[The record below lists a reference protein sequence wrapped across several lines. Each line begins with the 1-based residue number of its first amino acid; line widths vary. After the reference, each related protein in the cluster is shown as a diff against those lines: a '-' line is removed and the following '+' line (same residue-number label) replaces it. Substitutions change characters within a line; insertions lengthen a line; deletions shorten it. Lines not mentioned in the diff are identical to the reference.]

1 MIVMSFID
9 FSKIIQCNWFE
20 FERKIFRALQHS
32 GWKGLMFTSK
42 SHDEGADI
50 VGFPSNSSK
59 YVIVQ
64 CKHTRSA
71 SIGSKGIED
80 LIHACQF
87 YDTPRGIFATNAKL
101 GKQAKKRLQEVKNQF
116 QFLEWDFNYLSKLD
130 DELSDYSAARKTP
143 YPFQEEAIN
152 EVLNSFE
159 SGNNRSLVMFA
170 TGLGKSIVL
179 AEVAHE
185 YAVNKNKNVLLLA
198 DKINLIEQLESS
210 IWSQLPSSID
220 TRLWDGKRTPSSFD
234 GITIA
239 TQQSVS
245 SALNRGETIPEF
257 GLVMVDEC
265 HHALS
270 PTFRE
275 VLADL
280 NPPKLLGVTATPWR
294 GDEIQIS
301 ELFGEPVAT
310 MGIVEGIERGFL
322 SNVNYRMFADN
333 IDWNVIAD
341 NSQNHMTIKDL
352 NSRLFIPSRDEE
364 LATKIIQEWNLNDRP
379 QTITFCKGIDHA
391 KRMAELL
398 SAMGMSSRAIHSR
411 NMPQAVKAK
420 HLMDF
425 KSGAYSNLIGVD
437 ILNEGIDVPDVE
449 MIVFARVTHSRR
461 IFIQQLG
468 RGLRIHPGK
477 EDVVVLDFVADIRR
491 ISAGI
496 RMNNERNQYR
506 SAEIYRGPSSD
517 MIQFEGVEHG
527 QFVESFL
534 ADAADLDEND
544 RIRLDFIQPI

>member
-1 MIVMSFID
+1 MSFID

-32 GWKGLMFTSK
+32 GWNGLMFTSK

-50 VGFPSNSSK
+50 VGFPSNSNK

-64 CKHTRSA
+64 CKHTRST
-71 SIGSKGIED
+71 SIGAKGIED

-87 YDTPRGIFATNAKL
+87 YDTPRGIIVTNAKL
-101 GKQAKKRLQEVKNQF
+101 GKQAKKRIYDVKNQF
-116 QFLEWDFNYLSKLD
+116 NFLEWDFNYLSKLD
-130 DELSDYSAARKTP
+130 EELSDYSAARKEP
-143 YPFQEEAIN
+143 YPFQEDAIK

-159 SGNNRSLVMFA
+159 SGGNRSLVMFA

-185 YAVNKNKNVLLLA
+185 YAVNQNQNVLLLA
-198 DKINLIEQLESS
+198 DRINLIEQLESS

-220 TRLWDGKRTPSSFD
+220 TRLWDGKRTPSSFE
-234 GITIA
+234 GVTIA

-245 SALNRGETIPEF
+245 SALNRGEILPKF

-275 VLADL
+275 VLVDL
-280 NPPKLLGVTATPWR
+280 NPSRLLGVTATPWR
-294 GDEIQIS
+294 GDAMQIS
-301 ELFGEPVAT
+301 EVFGPPVAT

-333 IDWNVIAD
+333 IDWGVIAD
-341 NSQNHMTIKDL
+341 NSQNQMTIKDL
-352 NSRLFIPSRDEE
+352 NSKLFIPSRDEE
-364 LATKIIQEWNLNDRP
+364 LATKIIQEWNANNRP

-411 NMPQAVKAK
+411 KMPQAVKAK

-425 KSGAYSNLIGVD
+425 KSGVYSNLIGVD

-477 EDVVVLDFVADIRR
+477 EGVVVLDFVADIRR

-517 MIQFEGVEHG
+517 MVQFEGVEHG
-527 QFVESFL
+527 QFVDAFL